1 MSTDEK
7 ATNFCSRI
15 RIAIELIEE
24 GSIAVGDI
32 MSTLFFPVVPFLL
45 QLVVIAFFSVVAMFL
60 ASSGEPKYVI
70 PVHPEDGICPEEGGT
85 VTIG

>member
-1 MSTDEK
+1 MR
-7 ATNFCSRI
+7 FFRL

-45 QLVVIAFFSVVAMFL
+45 QLVVIAFFTVVAMFL
-60 ASSGEPKYVI
+60 ASSGEPKYVL
-70 PVHPEDGICPEEGGT
+70 PSDTGDGNCPTEKGT
-85 VTIG
+85 SRPKRM

>member
-1 MSTDEK
+1 MR
-7 ATNFCSRI
+7 FFRL

-45 QLVVIAFFSVVAMFL
+45 QLVVIAFFTVVAMFL
-60 ASSGEPKYVI
+60 ASSGEPKYVL
-70 PVHPEDGICPEEGGT
+70 PSGGGNCPTESGT
-85 VTIG
+85 PRPKACP